1 MRPLTTDTP
10 PSAWSA
16 AARTRCAHDSFAS
29 VGTMASWMEGI
40 LAGVDRGFGREAEG
54 AGPAA
59 LTAETHQIVD
69 VREWPVDGRD
79 SGERGRVDHA
89 GARIEQ
95 GVPG

>member
-1 MRPLTTDTP
+1 MRPRQLRLGRYHGFVDGG
-10 PSAWSA
+10 
-16 AARTRCAHDSFAS
+16 D
-29 VGTMASWMEGI
+29 